1 MGVVYKAG
9 DTDLGRIVVLKF
21 VRSTSQHFRLCVTWR
36 KLISQIECW
45 QRPEAKSMNTKLAV
59 NLIKR
64 LAYAFVGLLVGN
76 AILLLYL
83 LQNALRYR
91 ASLLAAH
98 MGEPGRQIPQA
109 LQMFVLYA
117 HVSFFGWLFV
127 GLPVA
132 LFFSARSITRLPWPL
147 SLLVGAALGP
157 LAATPAVQPL
167 RTVT

>member
-1 MGVVYKAG
+1 
-9 DTDLGRIVVLKF
+9 
-21 VRSTSQHFRLCVTWR
+21 
-36 KLISQIECW
+36 
-45 QRPEAKSMNTKLAV
+45 MNTNLAV

-64 LAYAFVGLLVGN
+64 LAYAFVGLLVGD

-91 ASLLAAH
+91 ALLLAAH

-117 HVSFFGWLFV
+117 HVSFLGWLFV

-132 LFFSARSITRLPWPL
+132 LFFSARSITRLPWAL
-147 SLLVGAALGP
+147 SLLLGAALGP
-157 LAATPAVQPL
+157 LALCLVLALVSDSNRAALAHGHMIPGMFRGTALVWPL
-167 RTVT
+167 SILVSTVSFVVYVALVRKEKGVEDT